1 MHKIGASHYMRN
13 EVSSESGV
21 IFITDDQKAR
31 KVANRIGIK
40 VMGTL
45 GFIEYCKK
53 NGLIT
58 KIDALELVNR
68 IKDTSLYITDSLL
81 KVAKSKIKNQ

>member
-1 MHKIGASHYMRN
+1 MRN

-21 IFITDDQKAR
+21 IFNTDDQKAR

-40 VMGTL
+40 VMGI

-53 NGLIT
+53 NGLIA